1 MAKFAALLPEIL
13 KGADARRPAA
23 VSAINGAGQIACD
36 LRILMP
42 EDDADIEE
50 AAVQFA
56 LDHKVKD
63 PKPGNS
69 QYERGLMLHTLLRAC
84 VDNEVQDKAEPFFAS
99 IAEIGKHL
107 DDARCCYFFF
117 QQRSFQNEVA
127 PNPKRGADAS
137 EYLRLVYA
145 SLAEEAK
152 GGDPALP
159 FVGLPFGTLVNFAVE
174 SVRLLSAQAP
184 TSSSGGSERPTEEPS
199 SSTSS
204 PS

>member
-13 KGADARRPAA
+13 KGNQARRPAS
-23 VSAINGAGQIACD
+23 VVAIDGTTKIECD

-50 AAVQFA
+50 AAADFA
-56 LDHKVKD
+56 RAHKVAD

-84 VDNEVQDKAEPFFAS
+84 VDNEVKDKADPYFAS
-99 IAEIGKHL
+99 IAEVGKRL
-107 DDARCCYFFF
+107 DDARCLYFFF
-117 QQRSFQNEVA
+117 QQRSFQNEVS
-127 PNPKRGADAS
+127 PNPKKGGDPM
-137 EYLRLVYA
+137 EYLRLLYESA
-145 SLAEEAK
+145 AEEAK

-174 SVRLLSAQAP
+174 SVRLLSTQHR
-184 TSSSGGSERPTEEPS
+184 TSSDGGSERQDELASSETSAPS
-199 SSTSS
+199 
-204 PS
+204 